1 MTKMIAPERCFQLYL
16 SIKTHFANEKYD
28 AIKHNGRI
36 KNATI
41 DDFNKRNDK
50 ALITLAAKRFY
61 DTKHAASFFVANFAY
76 GNTYPFDDEEK
87 ATKLYTQWQRN
98 RQSLTKMFMDD
109 LDYLTLKG
117 VSYEK
122 LVSIEQIPPLFVA
135 YKSGKINIETLTIMN
150 ALENFS
156 DSWKSIFHL
165 WRDDLLRI
173 RKLESFIKFDEAKFQ
188 QIYSDFK
195 ESLVAHHEE
204 V

>member
-1 MTKMIAPERCFQLYL
+1 
-16 SIKTHFANEKYD
+16 
-28 AIKHNGRI
+28 
-36 KNATI
+36 
-41 DDFNKRNDK
+41 
-50 ALITLAAKRFY
+50 
-61 DTKHAASFFVANFAY
+61 
-76 GNTYPFDDEEK
+76 
-87 ATKLYTQWQRN
+87 
-98 RQSLTKMFMDD
+98 MFMDD

-173 RKLESFIKFDEAKFQ
+173 RKLESFIKFDETKFQ

>member
-16 SIKTHFANEKYD
+16 SIKTHFSNEKYD
-28 AIKHNGRI
+28 AIKYNGRI

-50 ALITLAAKRFY
+50 ALFTVASRKFD

-76 GNTYPFDDEEK
+76 GNTYPLDDEEK
-87 ATKLYTQWQRN
+87 AFKFYTQWQRN
-98 RQSLTKMFMDD
+98 RQSLTKMFRDD
-109 LDYLTLKG
+109 LDYLASKKI
-117 VSYEK
+117 SYEELISTDK
-122 LVSIEQIPPLFVA
+122 IPPLFVA

-156 DSWKSIFHL
+156 DRWKSIFHL
-165 WRDDLLRI
+165 WKDDLLRI